1 MTTPTIKL
9 ESIEKSFGSK
19 TVLSGINLEVPKGQS
34 LVIIG
39 GSGTG
44 KSVLLKC
51 ILNIITPDKGRVFI
65 AGQDITKIPL
75 HRRMGP
81 KFGMLFQGG
90 ALFDSLKV
98 WENISFAQ
106 LQAGDIGRKQARELA
121 LEKLHDVGLSTEVSD
136 LFPVELSGGMQKRV
150 GLARAIANNPEV
162 IFFDEPTSGLDP
174 IMSGLIN
181 KLIRKIVDNL
191 GATTIT
197 ITHDMTSA
205 QYIGDEIAMLHK
217 GAVLW
222 KGPSSNVKQSNNA
235 YVDQFINGYAD
246 GPLT

>member
-1 MTTPTIKL
+1 MTAPTIKL

-65 AGQDITKIPL
+65 AGQDVTKIPL